1 MIKKVF
7 RIITDAFITIL
18 LIGGIS
24 FIILFFIG
32 IEPFVVETGS
42 MKPTIEPGSI
52 CFINKNVKY
61 EDIKENDIIAFSI
74 KTGKKVTHRAISIT
88 DQGIETKGD
97 ANDASD
103 GVSTTKSNYIGKN
116 IFSIS
121 KLGFIIKFLQT
132 IYGKVILVGLIIVI
146 LVFGFLQ
153 GSKKEKN
160 DEKDSKKNY
169 SINDEDKKDLGK
181 SFSSN
186 KNDQES
192 DNEKSKGHSEESN
205 NKKGKRFK
213 N

>member
-1 MIKKVF
+1 MIKKVT
-7 RIITDAFITIL
+7 RIITDALITIL
-18 LIGGIS
+18 LIGGIAFIAS
-24 FIILFFIG
+24 FFMG

-42 MKPTIEPGSI
+42 MKPTIDPGSI

-61 EDIKENDIIAFSI
+61 EDIRENDIIAFSI
-74 KTGKKVTHRAISIT
+74 KTGKKVTHRAINIT

-116 IFSIS
+116 IFSIP

-132 IYGKVILVGLIIVI
+132 IYGKVVLIGLIIVI

-153 GSKKEKN
+153 GNKKEKVN
-160 DEKDSKKNY
+160 EKVSKKDYTVKEEKDFGKRFSFYKN
-169 SINDEDKKDLGK
+169 N
-181 SFSSN
+181 
-186 KNDQES
+186 QES
-192 DNEKSKGHSEESN
+192 GIEKSKSYVKESN

-213 N
+213 D